1 MRLISSYTEK
11 GLGLSDLMHTLAKA
25 DGMGVKV
32 GVLGSAGT
40 TENGTSIVDIAL
52 IHELGAPKAGIPER
66 SFLRS
71 TFEAKSRQLSKLAE
85 QMARKAMEGQGVEL
99 SLNLIGTYLAAEIKK
114 TIADRR
120 TAGPE
125 RQANADSTI
134 ARKGSDLPLV
144 DTGQL
149 LNSITYTVAHSGGE

>member
-25 DGMGVKV
+25 NGMGVKV
-32 GVLGSAGT
+32 GVLGG
-40 TENGTSIVDIAL
+40 GQLVDIAL

-71 TFEAKSRQLSKLAE
+71 TFEAKAKQLGKLAE
-85 QMARKAMEGQGVEL
+85 QMAKKALEGQGVEQ

-114 TIADRR
+114 TIVNRIA
-120 TAGPE
+120 P
-125 RQANADSTI
+125 ANADSTI
-134 ARKGSDLPLV
+134 ARKGSDVPLV

-149 LNSITYTVAHSGGE
+149 INSITYTVAHTEGAE